1 MSELIIDTG
10 SEVTQP
16 KEVQLQPLPIYG
28 DDFPMLREVMPEI
41 DIATLPNDATTRL
54 AEQLRIT
61 MRMYNGVGLSANQCG
76 VKARM
81 FVIGSDSFAMTCI
94 NPKIVG
100 LPAEAIKRRE
110 GCLSYPGLF
119 VTIARSSDID
129 VEFYNEF
136 GEFKQVRLSGI
147 TAQCF
152 QHELD
157 HLNGITFTSKVGPV
171 ALQLAQ
177 KKQQKLIRKVKK
189 QTKDGLRI

>member
-1 MSELIIDTG
+1 MSELIIDTSSG
-10 SEVTQP
+10 ITKQE
-16 KEVQLQPLPIYG
+16 QLQPLPIYG
-28 DDFPMLREVMPEI
+28 DDFPMLREVMPEM
-41 DIATLPNDATTRL
+41 DVATLPNEATTRL

-61 MRMYNGVGLSANQCG
+61 MRMYSGFGLSANQCG

-81 FVIGSDSFAMTCI
+81 FVIGTDAFNMTCI

-100 LPAEAIKRRE
+100 LPAEAIKRQE

-119 VTIARSSDID
+119 VSIARSSEID

-136 GEFKQVRLSGI
+136 GELKQVTLSGI

-171 ALQLAQ
+171 ALQLAK
-177 KKQQKLIRKVKK
+177 KKQQKLLKKVKK
-189 QTKDGLRI
+189 QYNNGLRI

>member
-10 SEVTQP
+10 SGITKQE
-16 KEVQLQPLPIYG
+16 QLQPLPIYG
-28 DDFPMLREVMPEI
+28 DEFPMLRETMPEM
-41 DIATLPNDATTRL
+41 DVSTLPNTQTTRL

-61 MRMYNGVGLSANQCG
+61 MRMYNGFGLSANQVG
-76 VKARM
+76 VEARM
-81 FVIGSDSFAMTCI
+81 FVIGTDSFNMTCI

-100 LPAEAIKRRE
+100 KPAEAIKRQE

-119 VTIARSSDID
+119 VNIARSSEID
-129 VEFYNEF
+129 VEFYNEQ
-136 GEFKQVRLSGI
+136 GELKQVTLSGI

-171 ALQLAQ
+171 ALQLAK
-177 KKQQKLIRKVKK
+177 KKQQKLITKVKK
-189 QTKDGLRI
+189 LHKNGLRI

>member
-10 SEVTQP
+10 SGITKQE
-16 KEVQLQPLPIYG
+16 QLQPLPIYG
-28 DDFPMLREVMPEI
+28 DDFPMLREVMPEM
-41 DIATLPNDATTRL
+41 DVSTLPNEATARL

-61 MRMYNGVGLSANQCG
+61 MRMYSGFGLSANQCG
-76 VKARM
+76 VQARM
-81 FVIGSDSFAMTCI
+81 FVVGTDAFNMTCI

-100 LPAEAIKRRE
+100 LPAEAIKRQE

-119 VTIARSSDID
+119 VNIARSSQID
-129 VEFYNEF
+129 VEFYNEK
-136 GEFKQVRLSGI
+136 GEFIETKLSGI

-171 ALQLAQ
+171 ALQLAK
-177 KKQQKLIRKVKK
+177 KKQQKLIKKIKK
-189 QTKDGLRI
+189 QYNNGLRI

>member
-10 SEVTQP
+10 SGITKQE
-16 KEVQLQPLPIYG
+16 QLQPLPIYG
-28 DDFPMLREVMPEI
+28 DEFPMLREVMPEM
-41 DIATLPNDATTRL
+41 DVSTLPNEYTSRL

-61 MRMYNGVGLSANQCG
+61 MRMYNGFGLSANQCG

-81 FVIGSDSFAMTCI
+81 FVIGTDAFTMTCI

-100 LPAEAIKRRE
+100 KPAEHIKRQE

-119 VTIARSSDID
+119 VTIARSSEID
-129 VEFYNEF
+129 VEFYNEQ
-136 GEFKQVRLSGI
+136 GELKQITLSGI

-171 ALQLAQ
+171 ALQLAK
-177 KKQQKLIRKVKK
+177 KKQIKLMNKVKK
-189 QTKDGLRI
+189 HYKNGIRI

>member
-10 SEVTQP
+10 SGISKQE
-16 KEVQLQPLPIYG
+16 QLQPLPIYG
-28 DDFPMLREVMPEI
+28 DEFTMLREVMPEM
-41 DIATLPNDATTRL
+41 DVSTLPNEYTSRL

-61 MRMYNGVGLSANQCG
+61 MRMYNGFGLSANQCG

-81 FVIGSDSFAMTCI
+81 FVIGTDAFNMTCI

-100 LPAEAIKRRE
+100 KPAEHIKRQE

-119 VTIARSSDID
+119 VTIARSSEID
-129 VEFYNEF
+129 VEFYNEQ
-136 GEFKQVRLSGI
+136 GELKQVTLSGI

-171 ALQLAQ
+171 ALQLA
-177 KKQQKLIRKVKK
+177 KKK
-189 QTKDGLRI
+189 QTKLMNKVKKHYKNGLRI

>member
-1 MSELIIDTG
+1 MNELIIDTG
-10 SEVTQP
+10 SGIAKQE
-16 KEVQLQPLPIYG
+16 QLQPLPIYG
-28 DDFPMLREVMPEI
+28 DEFPMLREVMPEM
-41 DIATLPNDATTRL
+41 DISTLPNKQTSRL

-61 MRMYNGVGLSANQCG
+61 MRMYNGFGLSANQCG

-81 FVIGSDSFAMTCI
+81 FVIGTDAFNMTCI

-100 LPAEAIKRRE
+100 KPAEHIKRQE

-119 VTIARSSDID
+119 VTIARSSEID
-129 VEFYNEF
+129 VEFYNEQ
-136 GEFKQVRLSGI
+136 GELKQVTLSGI

-171 ALQLAQ
+171 ALQLAK
-177 KKQQKLIRKVKK
+177 KKQQKLITKVKK
-189 QTKDGLRI
+189 LHKNGLRI